1 MKIFG
6 RLYFYL
12 YFVHTV
18 SNTEVNTFKLES
30 NGDELQQNASAY
42 FFQEVAGEQCLHR
55 CAATVVLALSIRCLR
70 NQ

>member
-1 MKIFG
+1 MKIVG
-6 RLYFYL
+6 RLHFYQYFL
-12 YFVHTV
+12 HVV
-18 SNTEVNTFKLES
+18 SSTEVNTFKLES
-30 NGDELQQNASAY
+30 NGDGLQQNASAY